1 MIVLNNNESTI
12 RDSAQELL
20 EDLVRRNMVI
30 SQKDMWLQELCLSK
44 AKDENFLQIVKVPI
58 STYTIN
64 AQPPS
69 RSRRLSVHS
78 RNALHILI
86 HGKSSKNKLDL
97 FAYTISSRLGEFGV
111 AKIIRSKRS
120 KSFKE
125 PSYLPASTWDSWTYT
140 RLGYVIFLLL
150 WRTLSV
156 CSIWTYIC

>member
-86 HGKSSKNKLDL
+86 HGKSSKTKLDL

-111 AKIIRSKRS
+111 AQIIRSKRS
-120 KSFKE
+120 KVSRSQVTFQHPLEILELIRGLGMSSFFFSAE
-125 PSYLPASTWDSWTYT
+125 S
-140 RLGYVIFLLL
+140 
-150 WRTLSV
+150 
-156 CSIWTYIC
+156 